1 MKNLEDITNY
11 QIFQQIS
18 KFSNAD
24 IKRLL
29 YNYSILIGGIFM
41 KKIKKTL
48 LLCLIIIMLTNT
60 LVFADININE
70 NIKGALL
77 GDLEGEILYD
87 YNINQQLAIASISK
101 LMTYTVMMDKVSAG
115 EISLDDDVVISGH
128 AAATEGSNFGIL
140 AGETIKLR
148 TLVEGMLIVS
158 GNDCATAVAEYVGKT
173 QDNFVNMMNTKA
185 SELGLLSA
193 SFINPHGLPINDE
206 ETGQNYM
213 SVSDLYKLVQHVLRT
228 YPEILEITKLPEL
241 VITERNFSRAATNPI
256 LGVMEGA
263 DGLKTGY
270 TDKAGICL
278 VSTMP
283 VKGNG
288 LDYRLIGIILGAQTH
303 EDRINKTIELLEYG
317 KNNFIKLKLTDVSEA
332 VDKVYISNSKSGKV
346 NVYPAS
352 EFNKIIKTQDIVT
365 TKITYNETVKAP
377 LSKGEKIGTISIL
390 VNGEEIG
397 QVDATVNE
405 NIEKANIL
413 VRIVRAFINLF

>member
-1 MKNLEDITNY
+1 
-11 QIFQQIS
+11 
-18 KFSNAD
+18 
-24 IKRLL
+24 
-29 YNYSILIGGIFM
+29 M
-41 KKIKKTL
+41 KKIKKAL
-48 LLCLIIIMLTNT
+48 SLCLIIIMLTNT
-60 LVFADININE
+60 VVFADIDINE

-77 GDLEGEILYD
+77 GDLETGEILYD

-101 LMTYTVMMDKVSAG
+101 LMTYTLMMDKVSSG

-140 AGETIKLR
+140 SGETIKLR
-148 TLVEGMLIVS
+148 TLVNGMLIVS

-173 QDNFVNMMNTKA
+173 QANFVSMMNAKA

-213 SVSDLYKLVQHVLRT
+213 SVSDLYKLVQHVLGT
-228 YPEILEITKLPEL
+228 YPEILEITKQPEL
-241 VITERNFSRAATNPI
+241 IITERNFSRSATNPI
-256 LGVMEGA
+256 LGIVEGA

-283 VKGNG
+283 IKGNG
-288 LDYRLIGIILGAQTH
+288 QDFRLIGIILGAQTH
-303 EDRINKTIELLEYG
+303 EDRLNKTIELLEYG
-317 KNNFIKLKLTDVSEA
+317 KSNFINLKLTDVSEA
-332 VDKVYISNSKSGKV
+332 VDKVYISNSKEVKV
-346 NVYPAS
+346 DVFPAS
-352 EFNKIIKTQDIVT
+352 ELNKVIKTQDVVT
-365 TKITYNETVKAP
+365 TKITYNEIVKAP
-377 LSKGEKIGTISIL
+377 LSKGEIIGVISIF

-413 VRIVRAFINLF
+413 ARIARAFINLF

>member
-1 MKNLEDITNY
+1 MKNLQNKTNY

-158 GNDCATAVAEYVGKT
+158 GNDCATAVAEYVGIT

-228 YPEILEITKLPEL
+228 YPEILEITKRPEL

-256 LGVMEGA
+256 LGVVEGA

-352 EFNKIIKTQDIVT
+352 EFNKIIKTQDFVT

>member
-1 MKNLEDITNY
+1 MKNLQNKTNY

-101 LMTYTVMMDKVSAG
+101 LMTYTVMMDNVSAG

-158 GNDCATAVAEYVGKT
+158 GNDCATAVAEYVGIT

-256 LGVMEGA
+256 LGVVEGA

>member
-1 MKNLEDITNY
+1 MKNLQNKTNY

-158 GNDCATAVAEYVGKT
+158 GNDCATAVAEYVGIT

-228 YPEILEITKLPEL
+228 YPEILEITKRPEL

-352 EFNKIIKTQDIVT
+352 EFNKIIKTQDFVT

>member
-1 MKNLEDITNY
+1 MKNLQNKTNY

-228 YPEILEITKLPEL
+228 YPEILEITKRPEL

-256 LGVMEGA
+256 LGVVEGA

-352 EFNKIIKTQDIVT
+352 EFNKIIKTQDFIT

>member
-1 MKNLEDITNY
+1 MKNLQNKTNY

-158 GNDCATAVAEYVGKT
+158 GNDCATAVAEYVGIT

-228 YPEILEITKLPEL
+228 YPEILEITKRPEL

-256 LGVMEGA
+256 LGVVEGA

-270 TDKAGICL
+270 TDKSGICL

-352 EFNKIIKTQDIVT
+352 EFNKIIKTQDLVT
-365 TKITYNETVKAP
+365 TKVTYNETVKAP
-377 LSKGEKIGTISIL
+377 LSKGEKIGTISIF

>member
-1 MKNLEDITNY
+1 MKNLQNKTNY

-158 GNDCATAVAEYVGKT
+158 GNDCATAVAEYVGIT

-228 YPEILEITKLPEL
+228 YPEILEITKRPEL

-256 LGVMEGA
+256 LGIVEGA

-288 LDYRLIGIILGAQTH
+288 IDYRLIGIILGAQTH

-352 EFNKIIKTQDIVT
+352 EFNKIIKTQDFVT

>member
-1 MKNLEDITNY
+1 MKNLQNKTNY

-101 LMTYTVMMDKVSAG
+101 LMTYTVMMDNVSAG

-288 LDYRLIGIILGAQTH
+288 IDYRLIGIILGAQTH

-352 EFNKIIKTQDIVT
+352 EFNKIIKTQDFIT

>member
-1 MKNLEDITNY
+1 MKNLEDKTNY

-158 GNDCATAVAEYVGKT
+158 GNDCATAVAEYVGIT

-228 YPEILEITKLPEL
+228 YPEILEITKRPEL

-256 LGVMEGA
+256 LGVVEGA

>member
-1 MKNLEDITNY
+1 MKNLQNKTNY

-24 IKRLL
+24 IRRLL
-29 YNYSILIGGIFM
+29 YNYSIMIGGIFM

-77 GDLEGEILYD
+77 GDLEGEILYN

-115 EISLDDDVVISGH
+115 EISLDDDVTISGH

-173 QDNFVNMMNTKA
+173 QDNFVSMMNAKA

-228 YPEILEITKLPEL
+228 YPEILEITKRPEL

-256 LGVMEGA
+256 LGVVEGA

-303 EDRINKTIELLEYG
+303 EDRLNKTRELLEYG
-317 KNNFIKLKLTDVSEA
+317 KNNFIKLKLTDISEA

-352 EFNKIIKTQDIVT
+352 EFNKIIKTQDFIT

>member
-1 MKNLEDITNY
+1 MKNLQNKTNY

-101 LMTYTVMMDKVSAG
+101 LMTYTVMMDNVSAG

-288 LDYRLIGIILGAQTH
+288 IDYRLIGIILGAQTH

-352 EFNKIIKTQDIVT
+352 EFNKIIKTQDFVT

>member
-1 MKNLEDITNY
+1 MKNLQNKTNY

-228 YPEILEITKLPEL
+228 YPEILEITKRPEL

-256 LGVMEGA
+256 LGVVEGA

>member
-1 MKNLEDITNY
+1 MKNLQNKTNY

-288 LDYRLIGIILGAQTH
+288 IDYRLIGIILGAQTH

-352 EFNKIIKTQDIVT
+352 EFNKIIKTQDFVT

>member
-1 MKNLEDITNY
+1 MKNLQNKTNY

-158 GNDCATAVAEYVGKT
+158 GNDCATAVAEYVGIT

-228 YPEILEITKLPEL
+228 YPEILEITKRPEL

-256 LGVMEGA
+256 LGVVEGA

-288 LDYRLIGIILGAQTH
+288 IDYRLIGIILGAQTH

-352 EFNKIIKTQDIVT
+352 EFNKIIKTQDFIT

>member
-1 MKNLEDITNY
+1 MKNLQNKTNY

-158 GNDCATAVAEYVGKT
+158 GNDCATAVAEYVGIT

-228 YPEILEITKLPEL
+228 YPEILEITKRPEL

>member
-1 MKNLEDITNY
+1 MKNLQNKTNY

-101 LMTYTVMMDKVSAG
+101 LMTYTVMMDNVSAG

-173 QDNFVNMMNTKA
+173 QDNFVSMMNAKA

-288 LDYRLIGIILGAQTH
+288 IDYRLIGIILGAQTH

-352 EFNKIIKTQDIVT
+352 EFNKIIKTQDFIT

>member
-1 MKNLEDITNY
+1 MKNLQNKTNY

-24 IKRLL
+24 IRRLL
-29 YNYSILIGGIFM
+29 YNYSIMIGGIFM

-77 GDLEGEILYD
+77 GDLEGEILYN

-115 EISLDDDVVISGH
+115 EISLDDDVTISGH

-173 QDNFVNMMNTKA
+173 QDNFVSMMNAKA

-228 YPEILEITKLPEL
+228 YPEILEITKRPEL

-256 LGVMEGA
+256 LGVVEGA

-303 EDRINKTIELLEYG
+303 EDRLNKTRELLEYG
-317 KNNFIKLKLTDVSEA
+317 KNNFIKLKLTDISEA

-352 EFNKIIKTQDIVT
+352 EFNKIIKTQDFVT